1 MSVGAVPVRESVGA
15 ALRYVRENV
24 RFIASIALLYAV
36 VSTLIAGL
44 TLSVPQL
51 GVLTMV
57 ANGVVQAFCYGALTA
72 GALFGVD
79 TVRSR
84 WPRDGWRVWSSMVVV
99 GFFMTIVMF
108 VITIPVTIA
117 LVAGPLG
124 SYAADLQAAGSD
136 QDAVL
141 QIMIRFVEENP
152 LAVLVTALFFFVV
165 WLLLT
170 SRLYLAAPAS
180 VDAGRTLTFETWKWT
195 RGATLRITWARF
207 MLLVPAYALMFA
219 LTALLGRVFGF
230 NVLDSASLQAAVAA
244 NPIGVI
250 IFEFITSFIVL
261 AIYASL
267 EAGLS
272 AYLYKG
278 LNPAGAPAAS
288 APPAA

>member
-219 LTALLGRVFGF
+219 LTALFGRVFGF

-261 AIYASL
+261 ALYASL

-278 LNPAGAPAAS
+278 LKPAGAPAAS

>member
-1 MSVGAVPVRESVGA
+1 MSAGAVPVRESVGA
-15 ALRYVRENV
+15 ALRYVRENA
-24 RFIASIALLYAV
+24 RFIASIALIYAV

-51 GVLTMV
+51 GVVTMV
-57 ANGVVQAFCYGALTA
+57 ANGVVQAFCDGALTA

-79 TVRSR
+79 AVRSR
-84 WPRDGWRVWSSMVVV
+84 WPRDGWRIWSSMVVV

-136 QDAVL
+136 QDAVMR
-141 QIMIRFVEENP
+141 IMIRFVEENL

-195 RGATLRITWARF
+195 KGATLRITWARF

-230 NVLDSASLQAAVAA
+230 NVLDGASLQAAVAA
-244 NPIGVI
+244 NPVGVI

-261 AIYASL
+261 GLYASL

-278 LNPAGAPAAS
+278 LKPADAPAAS

>member
-1 MSVGAVPVRESVGA
+1 
-15 ALRYVRENV
+15 VRENV
-24 RFIASIALLYAV
+24 RFSASVALIYTV

-51 GVLTMV
+51 GVVTMV

-124 SYAADLQAAGSD
+124 SYAPDLQAAGSD
-136 QDAVL
+136 QDAVMR
-141 QIMIRFVEENP
+141 IMVRFVEENP
-152 LAVLVTALFFFVV
+152 LAILVTALFFFVV

-180 VDAGRTLTFETWKWT
+180 VDAGRILTFETWKWT
-195 RGATLRITWARF
+195 KGATLRITWARF

-219 LTALLGRVFGF
+219 LTALFGRFFGF
-230 NVLDSASLQAAVAA
+230 NVLDGASMQAAVAA
-244 NPIGVI
+244 NPMGVI

-261 AIYASL
+261 GLYAAL

-278 LNPAGAPAAS
+278 LKPADAPAAS

>member
-1 MSVGAVPVRESVGA
+1 MSAGAVPVRESVGA

-24 RFIASIALLYAV
+24 RFIASIALIYAV

-51 GVLTMV
+51 GVVTMV

-79 TVRSR
+79 AVRSR
-84 WPRDGWRVWSSMVVV
+84 WPRDGWRIWSSMVVV

-136 QDAVL
+136 QDAVMR
-141 QIMIRFVEENP
+141 IMIRFVEENP
-152 LAVLVTALFFFVV
+152 LAILVTALFFFVV

-195 RGATLRITWARF
+195 KGATLRITWARF

-230 NVLDSASLQAAVAA
+230 NVLDGASLQAAVAA

-261 AIYASL
+261 GLYASL

-278 LNPAGAPAAS
+278 LKPADAPAAS

>member
-1 MSVGAVPVRESVGA
+1 MSAGAVPVRESVGA

-24 RFIASIALLYAV
+24 RFIASVALIYAV

-51 GVLTMV
+51 GVVTMI

-72 GALFGVD
+72 GALFGAD

-84 WPRDGWRVWSSMVVV
+84 WPSDGWRVWSSMVVV

-124 SYAADLQAAGSD
+124 AYATDLQAAGSD
-136 QDAVL
+136 QDAVM
-141 QIMIRFVEENP
+141 QIMVRFVEENP
-152 LAVLVTALFFFVV
+152 LAILITALFFFVV

-180 VDAGRTLTFETWKWT
+180 VEAGRILTFETWKWT
-195 RGATLRITWARF
+195 KGATLRITWARF

-219 LTALLGRVFGF
+219 LTALFGRFFGF
-230 NVLDSASLQAAVAA
+230 NVLDGASMQAAVAA

-261 AIYASL
+261 GLYASL

-278 LNPAGAPAAS
+278 LKPADAPAAS

>member
-1 MSVGAVPVRESVGA
+1 MPAGAVPVRESVGA
-15 ALRYVRENV
+15 ALRFVRENL
-24 RFIASIALLYAV
+24 RFIATVALIYAV
-36 VSTLIAGL
+36 ASTLIAGL
-44 TLSVPQL
+44 ALSVPQL

-57 ANGVVQAFCYGALTA
+57 ANGLVQAFCYGALTA

-84 WPRDGWRVWSSMVVV
+84 WTKDGWRVWSSMVVV
-99 GFFMTIVMF
+99 GFFMFIVIV

-124 SYAADLQAAGSD
+124 AYATDLQAAGSD
-136 QDAVL
+136 EAAVMQIMMRFFTENPVAVL
-141 QIMIRFVEENP
+141 ITI
-152 LAVLVTALFFFVV
+152 LFYFAV

-180 VDAGRTLTFETWKWT
+180 VEAGRVLTFDTWNWT
-195 RGATLRITWARF
+195 KGAMVRITWARF
-207 MLLVPAYALMFA
+207 MLLVPAYVLMFA

-230 NVLDSASLQAAVAA
+230 NVLDGASMQAAVAA
-244 NPIGVI
+244 NPIGIV
-250 IFEFITSFIVL
+250 IFEFVTSFIVL
-261 AIYASL
+261 GLYASL

-272 AYLYKG
+272 AYLYRG
-278 LNPAGAPAAS
+278 LKPAS